1 MSFSSEVKRE
11 LCKVHVKMKEL
22 EKAEAYGLLLF
33 CRKFASD
40 EICFRTESGSSAQRF
55 SQLTAVTTG
64 AIVEIRKTLTARKSS
79 DALYTVLIPSKDDC
93 EHVFSYFGHDVTQPS
108 LRVNMGNIEFEPCAA
123 AFLRG
128 AFLACGSITDPQ
140 TEYRLE
146 FNTVHKNL
154 SEDLCRVIRETTE
167 LAGGK
172 AASVKIA
179 NRRGAFVVYLK
190 DSEDIADLLTLMG
203 AGGASMNV
211 MQVKIEKS
219 LENSLNRKINSQ
231 IANADKSASASA
243 KQVRAIQKLTDCGVL
258 NTLSPELQAAARLR
272 LDHHV
277 ASLKELVELSDVP
290 ISRSGLNH
298 RLAKLVELAGGISDE

>member
-108 LRVNMGNIEFEPCAA
+108 LRINMGNIEFEPCAA

-128 AFLACGSITDPQ
+128 AFLVCGSITDPQ

-146 FNTVHKNL
+146 FNTVHKIL
-154 SEDLCRVIRETTE
+154 SEE

-243 KQVRAIQKLTDCGVL
+243 KQVRAIQKLADCGVL